1 MTANTNTAIA
11 QQPTVLNGVDVN
23 QIMDVIGS
31 IETDPAFA
39 AAQFR
44 VKNQWIDGGLNRS
57 RIKEFYAACEEDT
70 TRDEAFMLDADEP
83 AIMAG
88 GNSVPNP
95 VEFLL
100 HALAGCLTTTLVY
113 HSAVRGLKISAIES
127 DLEADLDL
135 RGLFGLSD
143 RISKRPQEVR
153 VKMRVRSQASIDEL
167 KEMAQ
172 FSPVYDTVSQSLP
185 VGLVIEKF

>member
-1 MTANTNTAIA
+1 MTTNTNAAVA
-11 QQPTVLNGVDVN
+11 QQPTILNGVDVD
-23 QIMDVIGS
+23 QIMEVIS
-31 IETDPAFA
+31 CIETDPAFA

-44 VKNQWIDGGLNRS
+44 VKNQWIDGGLSRS
-57 RIKEFYAACEEDT
+57 RIKEFYAACEEDA

-95 VEFLL
+95 VEYLL
-100 HALAGCLTTTLVY
+100 HALAGCLTSTLVY
-113 HSAVRGLKISAIES
+113 HSAVRGLEITAIES
-127 DLEADLDL
+127 ELEGDLDL

-143 RISKRPQEVR
+143 KISKRLQDVR

-167 KEMAQ
+167 IELAQ

-185 VGLVIEKF
+185 VDLFIEKF

>member
-1 MTANTNTAIA
+1 MTTNTNTAVA
-11 QQPTVLNGVDVN
+11 QQPTVLNGVDVD
-23 QIMDVIGS
+23 QVMDVIGC

-57 RIKEFYAACEEDT
+57 RIKEFYVACEEDT

-88 GNSVPNP
+88 DDSVPNP
-95 VEFLL
+95 VEYLL

-113 HSAVRGLKISAIES
+113 HAAVRGLEITAIES
-127 DLEADLDL
+127 ELEGDLDL

-143 RISKRPQEVR
+143 KVRKAPHEVR
-153 VKMRVRSQASIDEL
+153 VRMRVRSEASIEEL
-167 KEMAQ
+167 TEIAQ
-172 FSPVYDTVSQSLP
+172 FSPVYDTVAQSLP
-185 VGLVIEKF
+185 VDLIIEKF